1 MNKYEREPM
10 HLHFPSGRILELGDI
25 PLGKYDFD
33 NDRYKKD
40 SANL

>member
-1 MNKYEREPM
+1 M

-25 PLGKYDFD
+25 PLAKYDFD

-40 SANL
+40 LTNLQKVIMQLN